1 MYIPNTN
8 ISIYNNLFGESDI
21 LSKSEIETIKDNSN
35 IVFYNKKN
43 IVFKQDTPTSHIM
56 YVKSGLIKI
65 YRENRNKNLLFNITT
80 PGNFLGIIS
89 IYGNTYF
96 QYTAITIE
104 DSEIIFIDL
113 NVFNKILENN
123 GRYAHHIM
131 KYICEN
137 SINNINNLITKSQ
150 KHLPGRLADI
160 ILYFSEKIYN
170 SLDFEIPLSRNE
182 LAEFANTSK
191 ESIIRTLTEFKND
204 KIIELDNRKISINSI
219 NIIKTLSR
227 LG

>member
-8 ISIYNNLFGESDI
+8 ISIYNNLFGKSDI
-21 LSKSEIETIKDNSN
+21 LSKSEIETIKNNSN

-65 YRENRNKNLLFNITT
+65 IKESIHKNLLYNIIT
-80 PGNFLGIIS
+80 PGNFLGITS
-89 IYGNTYF
+89 TFGDTYF
-96 QYTAITIE
+96 QHTATTLE
-104 DSEIIFIDL
+104 DSEIMFIDI
-113 NVFNKILENN
+113 NTFTEIMENN
-123 GRYAHHIM
+123 GQYSLCIM
-131 KYICEN
+131 KYVCAD
-137 SINNINNLITKSQ
+137 SIDNINNLITKSQ

-170 SLDFEIPLSRNE
+170 SQDFDFPLTRNE

-204 KIIELDNRKISINSI
+204 KIIELNNRKISINSLA
-219 NIIKTLSR
+219 IIKTLSR